1 MWVSLG
7 GWSETH
13 VCPIDKIIMALS
25 LFTCVKL
32 GFHQRCKHIVAPR
45 RRKRVLMAE
54 GVYYLLLP
62 LQKSTAVSKTGYI
75 ISSLKIKT
83 VS

>member
-25 LFTCVKL
+25 LYTCVKL
-32 GFHQRCKHIVAPR
+32 GFHQRCKHIVAQR
-45 RRKRVLMAE
+45 RRKRVLISGQG
-54 GVYYLLLP
+54 GVL
-62 LQKSTAVSKTGYI
+62 SS
-75 ISSLKIKT
+75 ISSTKKYRC
-83 VS
+83 VQNRVYNFES